1 MDNTGI
7 VPVGL
12 IFISIF
18 IVFTMYYVLEFLL
31 SENDKG
37 KKKIILS
44 NFCLFVFFPLAI
56 VLSVLLRF
64 KDTENTFGIFKLFL
78 LQKLT
83 TFRLRGVLHK
93 Y

>member
-1 MDNTGI
+1 MDNI

-12 IFISIF
+12 IFTSIF

-37 KKKIILS
+37 KKKIILAI
-44 NFCLFVFFPLAI
+44 FFLFVLFPLAI

-64 KDTENTFGIFKLFL
+64 TDSGYSFGIFKLFL
-78 LQKLT
+78 LHKLT
-83 TFRLRGVLHK
+83 SCRLRGVLHQ